1 MLAFKRTK
9 WEVWVRKKKKKK
21 EKAVEAQ
28 GEITQ
33 GMGESSPQQEKQ

>member
-9 WEVWVRKKKKKK
+9 RKSGLGKKINKR
-21 EKAVEAQ
+21 AVKAQ

-33 GMGESSPQQEKQ
+33 GMGESCSEQEKQ